1 MSYPL
6 PDRDAPRDEQHS
18 SIDEVIDRTRDG
30 DTLDNAVYVLNCQAP
45 SNKSQLQ
52 SLKNQADI
60 SGQVY
65 DDEALVA
72 DHLYYVGWSNRPVYR
87 ILAHLRASQE
97 SARFTKIYPPV
108 AIEEIRWF
116 DSKKEAKRKEPEV
129 ADEYRNMT
137 VDLQS
142 LDQRDDVDREDG
154 IIEWYEIVQEIKEFD
169 ERTYAYS
176 L

>member
-1 MSYPL
+1 MSYSL
-6 PDRDAPRDEQHS
+6 PDRDAPRDEQRS
-18 SIDEVIDRTRDG
+18 SIDEVVGRTRDG
-30 DTLDNAVYVLNCQAP
+30 DTLDNAVYVLKCQTP
-45 SNKSQLQ
+45 SDKRQLQALKSQA
-52 SLKNQADI
+52 NI

-72 DHLYYVGWSNRPVYR
+72 DQLYYVGWSNRPVHR
-87 ILAHLRASQE
+87 ILAHLQADQE

-129 ADEYRNMT
+129 ANEYRNMT

-154 IIEWYEIVQEIKEFD
+154 IIKWYEIAREIKEFD